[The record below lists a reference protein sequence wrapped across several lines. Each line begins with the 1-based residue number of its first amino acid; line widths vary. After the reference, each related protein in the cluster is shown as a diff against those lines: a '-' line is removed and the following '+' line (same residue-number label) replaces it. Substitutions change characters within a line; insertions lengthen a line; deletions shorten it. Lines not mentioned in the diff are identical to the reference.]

1 MPACKN
7 CGSTQVDEDGAHG
20 YTICMGCGNVLEDQI
35 IVSETQFA
43 EGGSGRKH
51 MMGALVTDD
60 GSIIGGS
67 ALPNKF
73 GCHKNYQRRI
83 VEEATR
89 VMHCIANRLKLAQQH
104 IDSAVMFYKMA
115 LSKRI
120 LQGKR
125 KSHVCAACLYIVCRT
140 EHTPHILLDFSE
152 IIRENM
158 FQLLRVYTRLC
169 NALCI
174 KLPAA
179 DPCLFI
185 SRYAQRL
192 QLGDKSDVICVTAMR
207 LVSRM
212 KRDWMATGRRPSSL
226 CGAALVVSCRLHN
239 CSRQISD
246 IAKIVRN
253 ATATITKRLKEFSE
267 TPSSKLSIEE
277 FENVDLGE
285 EEDPP
290 AFKALKIKN
299 KSRES
304 DLSLVEREVCQ
315 YQKELEQEIK
325 VQGTVKGDEGAEVDS
340 SSLYKPPPFMEKTPS
355 CSTSGAQGQGIRTA
369 YGVIP
374 NYLDGEGAEKRD
386 ANPPSE
392 KETVSAAQDE
402 VKKEAKIKLEMEETG
417 FSDVD
422 DAEIE
427 YLILTPKEIEIKK
440 RRWAESDLDEFLEE
454 KERKKREK
462 EEEEKRRPK
471 RKYRRVQRALN
482 ANKGTAKT
490 PAEAMERMIKEKKLS
505 TKINYD
511 VLKKLGS
518 ECDATIDRIRR
529 DTETD
534 TTDTK
539 KERLDS
545 VVSDRTR
552 HDTAESQVDDR
563 MLVEEDYAADHEED
577 DYFNYSENLAL
588 NDALH
593 DYSADD
599 LEDE

>member
-35 IVSETQFA
+35 IVSETQFG

-51 MMGALVTDD
+51 LMGSLVTDD
-60 GSIIGGS
+60 GSVIGGS

-73 GCHKNYQRRI
+73 DIH
-83 VEEATR
+83 
-89 VMHCIANRLKLAQQH
+89 LA
-104 IDSAVMFYKMA
+104 
-115 LSKRI
+115 
-120 LQGKR
+120 
-125 KSHVCAACLYIVCRT
+125 
-140 EHTPHILLDFSE
+140 
-152 IIRENM
+152 
-158 FQLLRVYTRLC
+158 
-169 NALCI
+169 
-174 KLPAA
+174 
-179 DPCLFI
+179 
-185 SRYAQRL
+185 
-192 QLGDKSDVICVTAMR
+192 
-207 LVSRM
+207 
-212 KRDWMATGRRPSSL
+212 GRRPSSL
-226 CGAALVVSCRLHN
+226 CGAALVVACRLHN

-253 ATATITKRLKEFSE
+253 ATATISKRLKEFSE
-267 TPSSKLSIEE
+267 TPSSRLSIEE

-299 KSRES
+299 KSKES
-304 DLSLVEREVCQ
+304 ELALVEREVCQ
-315 YQKELEQEIK
+315 YQEELEKEIREQHGS
-325 VQGTVKGDEGAEVDS
+325 VGTQPDDVIDS
-340 SSLYKPPPFMEKTPS
+340 SSLYKPPVDFLPPTPD
-355 CSTSGAQGQGIRTA
+355 CSTTVEESGAQGQGIRTA

-374 NYLDGEGAEKRD
+374 NYLEGEKAGSRTSD
-386 ANPPSE
+386 PT
-392 KETVSAAQDE
+392 KEEVGSDVISSDN
-402 VKKEAKIKLEMEETG
+402 VKKEANIKMELEEEG

-427 YLILTPKEIEIKK
+427 YLILTPREIEIKK
-440 RRWAESDLDEFLEE
+440 KRWAESDLDEFLEE

-471 RKYRRVQRALN
+471 RKYRRVQRTLN
-482 ANKGTAKT
+482 SNKGAAKT
-490 PAEAMERMIKEKKLS
+490 PAEAMEKMIKEKKLS

-529 DTETD
+529 DTETE
-534 TTDTK
+534 TTDIKPRQRST
-539 KERLDS
+539 S
-545 VVSDRTR
+545 VISDRFR
-552 HDTAESQVDDR
+552 RDTSDSQVEDG
-563 MLVEEDYAADHEED
+563 MLVEEDYAADED
-577 DYFNYSENLAL
+577 EYFNYSENLAL

-593 DYSADD
+593 EYSADD